1 MLPST
6 GRGVSDGDTST
17 AGGSANLQNH
27 FGKSLALSSKA
38 ERAHTLWPSCSFW
51 LQNLCNGVALAI
63 PLQSKSS
70 LAGLGKLVDHGP
82 KTGCHLFLFC

>member
-38 ERAHTLWPSCSFW
+38 ERAHTL
-51 LQNLCNGVALAI
+51 
-63 PLQSKSS
+63 
-70 LAGLGKLVDHGP
+70 
-82 KTGCHLFLFC
+82 